1 MIWRKAWMPLI
12 LLLALWNVP
21 AMAAGSD
28 DLFLIR
34 SQQSYPEAMATL
46 QDALRAQGYT
56 VSRVQ
61 HVDKGLVN
69 RGYAS
74 DAYKVVF
81 FGRGEE
87 VQQITASHPELI
99 PYLPLQVVIF
109 AEEEQTLLIAE
120 RPRLL
125 GNLFPNSGL
134 SATFQRWDDE
144 LQQAMDQVREAH

>member
-1 MIWRKAWMPLI
+1 MTWRISRIFWV
-12 LLLALWNVP
+12 LLLTIWSVP

-34 SQQSYPEAMATL
+34 SKQSYPEAMTTL

-61 HVDKGLVN
+61 HVDKGLIN

-81 FGRGEE
+81 FGRGKEI
-87 VQQITASHPELI
+87 QQITASHPELI

-109 AEEEQTLLIAE
+109 AENEQALLISE

-125 GNLFPNSGL
+125 ATLFPDSGL
-134 SATFQRWDDE
+134 SDTFQRWDDD
-144 LQQAMDQVREAH
+144 LQQVMDKVREAR

>member
-1 MIWRKAWMPLI
+1 MNWHIARIFLV
-12 LLLALWNVP
+12 LLVAFWSAPV
-21 AMAAGSD
+21 MAAGSD

-34 SQQSYPEAMATL
+34 SKQSYPEAMTTL

-56 VSRVQ
+56 ISRVQ
-61 HVDKGLVN
+61 HVDKGLAN

-81 FGRGEE
+81 FGRGAE
-87 VQQITASHPELI
+87 VQQMTASHPELI

-109 AEEEQTLLIAE
+109 AEGEQTLLVAE

-125 GNLFPNSGL
+125 GTLFPDLGL
-134 SATFQRWDDE
+134 DGTFQRWDTE
-144 LQQAMDQVREAH
+144 LQKAMDQVREAR